1 MTFKTDNQLTDGALK
16 IMKTAE
22 TLFSE
27 QGYAGTSLNAIAK
40 QCGISKANIFHHF
53 ENKEALYCAVLGQA
67 SKEMSD
73 VIDEIRNP
81 DCSIEEQIRQYSLQ
95 HLMNLFKNRNVT
107 RLILREMQDD
117 NGQQNVDMARDVF
130 GDNFSRIVDLI
141 ETAQS
146 ESKIRKN
153 IPAAVIA
160 MSMVAGNV
168 FYFQVHKL
176 IDQFPEL
183 SGAEQPQNYSTAF
196 SEILLNGIL
205 KNKD

>member
-1 MTFKTDNQLTDGALK
+1 MTPKMDNELTDGALK
-16 IMKTAE
+16 ILKTAE
-22 TLFSE
+22 ALFAE

-40 QCGISKANIFHHF
+40 QSGISKANIFHHF
-53 ENKEALYCAVLGQA
+53 ENKEALYRAVLGQA

-73 VIDEIRNP
+73 VIDEVCNP
-81 DCSIEEQIRQYSLQ
+81 NSPTEEQIRQYSLQ
-95 HLMNLFKNRNVT
+95 HLTNLFKNRNVT

-117 NGQQNVDMARDVF
+117 NGQQNVDMARDVL
-130 GDNFSRIVDLI
+130 GDNFSRIVSLI

-146 ESKIRKN
+146 ENKIRKN

-176 IDQFPEL
+176 LDQFPEL
-183 SGAEQPQNYSTAF
+183 SGAEQPQNYSSAF

-205 KNKD
+205 NSKD

>member
-1 MTFKTDNQLTDGALK
+1 MTLKMDNGPTDGALK

-22 TLFSE
+22 ILFAE
-27 QGYAGTSLNAIAK
+27 HGYAGTSLNAIAK
-40 QCGISKANIFHHF
+40 QSGVSKANIFHHF
-53 ENKEALYCAVLGQA
+53 ENKEALYRAVLGQA

-73 VIDEIRNP
+73 VIDEIRSPNSP
-81 DCSIEEQIRQYSLQ
+81 TEEQIRQYSLQ

-117 NGQQNVDMARDVF
+117 NGQQNVDMARDVL
-130 GDNFSRIVDLI
+130 GDNFSRIVKLI
-141 ETAQS
+141 EAAQS
-146 ESKIRKN
+146 ENKIRKN

-176 IDQFPEL
+176 LDQFPEL
-183 SGAEQPQNYSTAF
+183 SGAEQPQNYSSAF

-205 KNKD
+205 NRKD

>member
-1 MTFKTDNQLTDGALK
+1 MVLKMDNELTDGALK
-16 IMKTAE
+16 IVRTAE
-22 TLFSE
+22 ILFAE
-27 QGYAGTSLNAIAK
+27 HGYSGTSLNAIAK
-40 QCGISKANIFHHF
+40 QSGVSKANIFHHF
-53 ENKEALYCAVLGQA
+53 ENKEALYRAVLGQA

-81 DCSIEEQIRQYSLQ
+81 NSPTEEQIRQYSLQ

-117 NGQQNVDMARDVF
+117 DGQQNVDMARDVL
-130 GDNFSRIVDLI
+130 GDNFSRIVKLI
-141 ETAQS
+141 EAAQS
-146 ESKIRKN
+146 ENKIRKN

-176 IDQFPEL
+176 LDQFPEL
-183 SGAEQPQNYSTAF
+183 SGAEQPQNYSSAF

-205 KNKD
+205 NNKD

>member
-1 MTFKTDNQLTDGALK
+1 MTLKMDNGPTDGALK

-22 TLFSE
+22 ILFAE
-27 QGYAGTSLNAIAK
+27 HGYAGTSLNAIAK
-40 QCGISKANIFHHF
+40 QSGVSKANIFHHF
-53 ENKEALYCAVLGQA
+53 ENKEALYRAVLGQA

-73 VIDEIRNP
+73 VIDEIRSPNSP
-81 DCSIEEQIRQYSLQ
+81 TEEQIRQYSLQ

-117 NGQQNVDMARDVF
+117 NGQQNVDMARDVL
-130 GDNFSRIVDLI
+130 GDNFSRIVKLI
-141 ETAQS
+141 EAAQS
-146 ESKIRKN
+146 ENKIRKN

-176 IDQFPEL
+176 LDRFPEL
-183 SGAEQPQNYSTAF
+183 SGAEQPQNYSSAF

-205 KNKD
+205 NRKD

>member
-1 MTFKTDNQLTDGALK
+1 MALKMGNELTDGALK

-22 TLFSE
+22 ILFAE

-40 QCGISKANIFHHF
+40 QSGVSKANIFHHF
-53 ENKEALYCAVLGQA
+53 ENKEALYRAVLGQA

-81 DCSIEEQIRQYSLQ
+81 NSPTEEQIRQYSLQ

-117 NGQQNVDMARDVF
+117 NGQQNVDMARDVL
-130 GDNFSRIVDLI
+130 GDNFSRIVNLI

-146 ESKIRKN
+146 ENKIRKN

-176 IDQFPEL
+176 LDQFPEL
-183 SGAEQPQNYSTAF
+183 SGAEQPQNYSSAF

-205 KNKD
+205 DRKD

>member
-1 MTFKTDNQLTDGALK
+1 MALKMGNELTDGALK

-22 TLFSE
+22 ILFAE

-40 QCGISKANIFHHF
+40 QSGVSKANIFHHF
-53 ENKEALYCAVLGQA
+53 ENKEALYRAVLGQA

-81 DCSIEEQIRQYSLQ
+81 NSPTEEQIRQYSLQ

-117 NGQQNVDMARDVF
+117 NGQQNVDMARDVL
-130 GDNFSRIVDLI
+130 GDNFSRIVKLI
-141 ETAQS
+141 EAAQS
-146 ESKIRKN
+146 ENKIRKN

-176 IDQFPEL
+176 LDQFPEL
-183 SGAEQPQNYSTAF
+183 SGAEQPQNYSSAF

-205 KNKD
+205 NRKD

>member
-1 MTFKTDNQLTDGALK
+1 MTPKMDNELTDGALK
-16 IMKTAE
+16 ILKTAE
-22 TLFSE
+22 ALFAE

-40 QCGISKANIFHHF
+40 QSGISKANIFHHF

-73 VIDEIRNP
+73 VIDEVYNP
-81 DCSIEEQIRQYSLQ
+81 SSPTEEQIRQYSLQ
-95 HLMNLFKNRNVT
+95 HLTNLFKNQNVT

-117 NGQQNVDMARDVF
+117 NGQQNVDMARDVL
-130 GDNFSRIVDLI
+130 GDNFSRIVSLI

-146 ESKIRKN
+146 ENRIRKN

-160 MSMVAGNV
+160 MTMVAGNV

-176 IDQFPEL
+176 LDQFPEL
-183 SGAEQPQNYSTAF
+183 SGAEQPQNYSSAF

-205 KNKD
+205 NSKD

>member
-1 MTFKTDNQLTDGALK
+1 MDNELTDGALK

-22 TLFSE
+22 ALFAE

-40 QCGISKANIFHHF
+40 QSDVSKANIFHHF

-73 VIDEIRNP
+73 VIDEIHNP
-81 DCSIEEQIRQYSLQ
+81 NSPIEEQIRQYSLQ
-95 HLMNLFKNRNVT
+95 HLMSLFRNRNVT

-117 NGQQNVDMARDVF
+117 NGQQNVAMAHDVL
-130 GDNFSRIVDLI
+130 GDSFSRIVNLI
-141 ETAQS
+141 EAAQS
-146 ESKIRKN
+146 ENKIRKN

-160 MSMVAGNV
+160 ISMVAGNV

-176 IDQFPEL
+176 LDQFPEL
-183 SGAEQPQNYSTAF
+183 SGAEQPQNYSSAF

-205 KNKD
+205 NNKN

>member
-1 MTFKTDNQLTDGALK
+1 MELKMDNELTDGALK

-22 TLFSE
+22 ALFAE

-40 QCGISKANIFHHF
+40 QSDVSKANIFHHF

-73 VIDEIRNP
+73 VIDEIHNP
-81 DCSIEEQIRQYSLQ
+81 NSPIEEQIRQYSLQ
-95 HLMNLFKNRNVT
+95 HLMSLFRNRNVT

-117 NGQQNVDMARDVF
+117 SGQQNVAMARDVL
-130 GDNFSRIVDLI
+130 GDSFSHIVNLI
-141 ETAQS
+141 EAAQS
-146 ESKIRKN
+146 ENKIRKN

-160 MSMVAGNV
+160 ISMVAGNV

-176 IDQFPEL
+176 LDQFPEL
-183 SGAEQPQNYSTAF
+183 SGAEQPQNYSSAF

-205 KNKD
+205 NNKN